1 MSNLTKIVPGADCV
15 MSGGD
20 DALLDKLTQLFH
32 DKLNLEID
40 SVDQDL
46 IEEGL
51 LDSLSLVEMLLLL
64 EQEFGVEVSI
74 LDIDFEQFHTTRN
87 LAAFV
92 STAMSASGPVAGEGI
107 LAVG

>member
-15 MSGGD
+15 TSGGID
-20 DALLDKLTQLFH
+20 TLLDKLTQLFH
-32 DKLNLEID
+32 DELNLEID

-74 LDIDFEQFHTTRN
+74 LDIDFDQFRTTRN
-87 LAAFV
+87 LATFV
-92 STAMSASGPVAGEGI
+92 STAIGIGGPVAEETR
-107 LAVG
+107 LAIG

>member
-1 MSNLTKIVPGADCV
+1 MNSVTEIVPGADCV
-15 MSGGD
+15 TSGGS
-20 DALLDKLTQLFH
+20 DALLDKLTRLFH
-32 DKLNLEID
+32 DELNLEID

-74 LDIDFEQFHTTRN
+74 LDIDFDQFRTARN
-87 LAAFV
+87 LATFV
-92 STAMSASGPVAGEGI
+92 STAISADGPVVEEAR
-107 LAVG
+107 LAIG